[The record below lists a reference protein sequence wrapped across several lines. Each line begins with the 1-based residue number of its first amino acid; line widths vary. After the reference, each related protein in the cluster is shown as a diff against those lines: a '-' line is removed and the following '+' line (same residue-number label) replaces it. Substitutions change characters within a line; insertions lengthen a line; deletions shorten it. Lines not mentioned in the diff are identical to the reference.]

1 MNRVT
6 VMLTLLLILPSFAT
20 ANELERMTVDY
31 FELLDY
37 ENYEAVARMH
47 DPEDL
52 KAVRE
57 AFAFLNDAPDEFR
70 LPLYERMFGA
80 WASQASVEKLSD
92 AEFFAGFLV
101 TSASVAR
108 RSNVSNMRAEYLGQV
123 DEGSDLAHVVVRTSA
138 EGPGGEY
145 SAVSV
150 DTYVKRDG
158 QWRLKLSSDFD
169 ATIQRYRAAYAR
181 YQQRAARREA
191 AQQE

>member
-1 MNRVT
+1 MYRIT
-6 VMLTLLLILPSFAT
+6 VTLLALLALPLPAV

-57 AFAFLNDAPDEFR
+57 AFAFLSEAPDEFR

-80 WASQASVEKLSD
+80 WASQASVDKLSD

-101 TSASVAR
+101 TSAAVVR
-108 RSNVSNMRAEYLGQV
+108 RSNVRNMRAEYLGQV
-123 DEGSDLAHVVVRTSA
+123 DEGSDVAHVVVRTSA

-145 SAVSV
+145 SEVSV

-158 QWRLKLSSDFD
+158 QWRLKLDSDFD
-169 ATIQRYRAAYAR
+169 NTIQRYKAAYAR

>member
-1 MNRVT
+1 MYRVT
-6 VMLTLLLILPSFAT
+6 AVLLVMLPLSLPVA

-80 WASQASVEKLSD
+80 WASQESVEKLSD
-92 AEFFAGFLV
+92 AEFFAGFLM
-101 TSASVAR
+101 TSAAVVR
-108 RSNVSNMRAEYLGQV
+108 RSNVRNMRAEYLGQV
-123 DEGSDLAHVVVRTSA
+123 DEGSELAHVVVRTSA

-145 SAVSV
+145 SEVSV

-158 QWRLKLSSDFD
+158 QWRLKLSGDFD
-169 ATIQRYRAAYAR
+169 NTIQRYRAAYAR
-181 YQQRAARREA
+181 YQQRAARRDA

>member
-1 MNRVT
+1 MVA
-6 VMLTLLLILPSFAT
+6 VLLGSFTLRLRYPIEGDDSVRAITLALLGFVYVPVL
-20 ANELERMTVDY
+20 
-31 FELLDY
+31 
-37 ENYEAVARMH
+37 
-47 DPEDL
+47 
-52 KAVRE
+52 
-57 AFAFLNDAPDEFR
+57 
-70 LPLYERMFGA
+70 
-80 WASQASVEKLSD
+80 
-92 AEFFAGFLV
+92 FAGFLV
-101 TSASVAR
+101 TSADVAR